1 MTMGFDSAEEE
12 RQAHY
17 PDQGYNLVEM
27 DLLKPPGEVLTRIGH
42 SLRLSDITIPPTT
55 DLTDYVVYDKDGND
69 YGRES
74 VAEFPDSDDSEK
86 VAELIESIQANEG
99 RERRIALAR
108 LAKMVERDPECGVDA
123 IPILTSELRAF
134 EIELQAESL
143 HILSTVAEEYP
154 EQVTPAASEVIPL
167 LDVGTDSGLITDA
180 IQIVSAIAEHEPDA
194 VVDAVP
200 KLATILQE
208 GSSAEPTVL
217 TALKRIA
224 DVYPDAV
231 VPVTPDL
238 ITYIEQGSDSNR
250 IGAIAVLGTLSK
262 EYPHIA
268 EETIPTATEL
278 LDAENYMLR
287 ANAAG
292 LLADLSDEY
301 PAEVRA
307 SVPRVIDLLDD
318 DDEKVRYNVTSIL
331 ARVAKQYPED
341 VESGIPSLIDVL
353 NEDFEY
359 SRANA
364 CWALGY
370 LQADE
375 AIDALVERIES
386 DSSEEVRHA
395 ANQAI
400 QMIESD
406 S

>member
-1 MTMGFDSAEEE
+1 MGFDSAEEE

-17 PDQGYNLVEM
+17 PEQGYNLVEM
-27 DLLKPPGEVLTRIGH
+27 DMMKPPGEALTKIGH
-42 SLRLSDITIPPTT
+42 SLRLSELTIPPTT

-74 VAEFPDSDDSEK
+74 VSELPDSDNSEELE
-86 VAELIESIQANEG
+86 ELIESIRVDEG

-108 LAKMVERDPECGVDA
+108 LAKTVERDPECGLDV

-134 EIELQAESL
+134 EIELQVESL

-154 EQVTPAASEVIPL
+154 EQVTPTASEVVPL
-167 LDVGTDSGLITDA
+167 LDVGGDSGLIPDA
-180 IQIVSAIAEHEPDA
+180 VQIISAIAEYEPDA

-200 KLATILQE
+200 KLATLLQAD
-208 GSSAEPTVL
+208 SPAEPTVL

-231 VPVTPDL
+231 VPITPDL

-262 EYPHIA
+262 DYPHIA

-278 LDAENYMLR
+278 LNAENHMLR
-287 ANAAG
+287 ANATG

-318 DDEKVRYNVTSIL
+318 DDEKVRYNATSIL

-341 VESGIPSLIDVL
+341 VEPAIPSLIDAL
-353 NEDFEY
+353 DEDFEY
-359 SRANA
+359 SRGNA

-370 LQADE
+370 VEADL
-375 AIDALVERIES
+375 ALDALEERRQV
-386 DSSEEVRHA
+386 DSSEEVRNA
-395 ANQAI
+395 AEQAI
-400 QMIESD
+400 QLIEEES
-406 S
+406 

>member
-1 MTMGFDSAEEE
+1 MTMGFDSAEEGRE
-12 RQAHY
+12 AHY
-17 PDQGYNLVEM
+17 PEQGYNLVEM
-27 DLLKPPGEVLTRIGH
+27 DMMKPPGEVLTKIGH
-42 SLRLSDITIPPTT
+42 SLRLSELTIPPTT
-55 DLTDYVVYDKDGND
+55 DLTDYVVYDTDGND

-74 VAEFPDSDDSEK
+74 LSELPDSDDSEK
-86 VAELIESIQANEG
+86 VAELIETVQDGED
-99 RERRIALAR
+99 RERRVALAR
-108 LAKMVERDPECGVDA
+108 LAKTIEGDPECGLDT
-123 IPILTSELRAF
+123 IPVLTSELGAF

-167 LDVGTDSGLITDA
+167 LDVGIDSGILTDA
-180 IQIVSAIAEHEPDA
+180 VQIVSAIAEYEPDA

-208 GSSAEPTVL
+208 DSPAEATVL

-250 IGAIAVLGTLSK
+250 IGAMAVLGTLSK
-262 EYPHIA
+262 EYPHVA

-278 LDAENYMLR
+278 LDAANYMIR

-301 PAEVRA
+301 PAEIRA
-307 SVPRVIDLLDD
+307 SVPRVIELLDD
-318 DDEKVRYNVTSIL
+318 DDEKVRYNATSIL
-331 ARVAKQYPED
+331 ARVANQYPED
-341 VESGIPSLIDVL
+341 VEPAIPSLIDAL
-353 NEDFEY
+353 DEDFEY
-359 SRANA
+359 ARGNA

-370 LQADE
+370 LE
-375 AIDALVERIES
+375 AESALAALEELREI
-386 DSSEEVRHA
+386 DSSEEVRYA
-395 ANQAI
+395 AEQAVH
-400 QMIESD
+400 MIEEES
-406 S
+406 